1 MKIQAV
7 NFKTPII
14 KSSVSF
20 GYGSN
25 AGKSGVDS
33 NISGYGHISDISRA
47 ERDSFVCKSS
57 KIDPKKEFK
66 GRQIQADSLNV
77 LSWANAKQ
85 KEAKR
90 KYAEAK
96 KIYRTWQEERPQ
108 VLVEDGKTKEYLVSY
123 GSLNMYFETDFDGS
137 KKMIKYLYDKPV
149 DITEIDPNGKRDVYS
164 FSDSGNLQRLI
175 EGKYEKTTKKGSR
188 DITES
193 IYTFSP
199 DGYLST
205 CKQNQQE
212 INGFNRSGV
221 LKSRYTTIDTI
232 MNFDVVGKKPYLKEA
247 KSGIQILSN
256 GTVFDV
262 ESSFKYDENGKL
274 IEAR

>member
-1 MKIQAV
+1 MKIMPV
-7 NFKTPII
+7 SFSKVKVFKPN
-14 KSSVSF
+14 VSF
-20 GYGSN
+20 GIGCIL
-25 AGKSGVDS
+25 DS
-33 NISGYGHISDISRA
+33 HKPEQDI
-47 ERDSFVCKSS
+47 FIKNSS

-96 KIYRTWQEERPQ
+96 KIYRTWQEERPH

-137 KKMIKYLYDKPV
+137 RRMIKYLYDKPV

-205 CKQNQQE
+205 YKQNKQE

-221 LKSRYTTIDTI
+221 LKGRYTTIDTI
-232 MNFDVVGKKPYLKEA
+232 MNFDVAGKKPYLKEA

>member
-33 NISGYGHISDISRA
+33 NVSGYRHISDISRA

-96 KIYRTWQEERPQ
+96 KIYRTWQEERPRM
-108 VLVEDGKTKEYLVSY
+108 LVDKSGTTKEYFTHADKLEQY
-123 GSLNMYFETDFDGS
+123 IETRPNGS
-137 KKMIKYLYDKPV
+137 KFIIGYIGEKPYSITQV
-149 DITEIDPNGKRDVYS
+149 DRDGK
-164 FSDSGNLQRLI
+164 
-175 EGKYEKTTKKGSR
+175 
-188 DITES
+188 ES
-193 IYTFSP
+193 IYLFCDNGKLAKITEGISEKRTSHNHTVNKEEIYGYS

-205 CKQNQQE
+205 YIENQQT
-212 INGFNRSGV
+212 IHTFGDF
-221 LKSRYTTIDTI
+221 LKGQTDVIADVKMY
-232 MNFDVVGKKPYLKEA
+232 FDVAGKKPYLKKAET
-247 KSGIQILSN
+247 KTGTSN
-256 GTVFDV
+256 EMLIAP
-262 ESSFKYDENGKL
+262 ESTFLYDKNGRL